1 MPSAMTPRVSVVIPA
16 FNALSTI
23 DFAVF
28 SALRQEDVAVE
39 IIIASDDHI
48 DYLAQLARQGVE
60 DERLRM
66 IRTPTMRSGA
76 GIARTAAAR
85 EATGD
90 FIATLDADDAFAPGR
105 LAKLVALAAKGGAA
119 VDNTA
124 MTSTDG
130 SLIRTA
136 FSVDS
141 DDRTLTTYDLLSP
154 RIPFAPVFH
163 RSLLGDGWPDLP
175 FAEDVVFNLTLLAK
189 ATDMRILLEPGYLYA
204 HRPGSLSHSADTPN
218 RAHDAY
224 EMILNRLDHDAFGL
238 PRKMAAAA
246 RRQFSDDMRTNTVFA
261 SKMSSGEVRDL
272 ADFLSLGNRVTP

>member
-1 MPSAMTPRVSVVIPA
+1 MPVAKPPHISVVIPA

-23 DFAVF
+23 EFAVF
-28 SALRQEDVAVE
+28 SALRQKDATVE
-39 IIIASDDHI
+39 VIIASDDHI
-48 DYLAQLARQGVE
+48 DYLAQLSRRGVN
-60 DERLRM
+60 DDRLRM

-76 GIARTAAAR
+76 GIARTAAAH

-105 LAKLVALAAKGGAA
+105 LASLAPLADEYGAA
-119 VDNTA
+119 IDNTA

-141 DDRTLTTYDLLSP
+141 YDRSTTSHDLLSP
-154 RIPFAPVFH
+154 RMPFAPVFH

-175 FAEDVVFNLTLLAK
+175 FAEDVIFNLTLLSRA
-189 ATDMRILLEPGYLYA
+189 ADMRLLLEPGYLYA

-224 EMILNRLDHDAFGL
+224 EMILNRLDDDAFGL
-238 PRKMAAAA
+238 PGKLADAA
-246 RRQFSDDMRTNTVFA
+246 RRQFSDDMRANGVFA
-261 SKMSSGEVRDL
+261 AKMSSGEVRDL